1 MRIDDALR
9 RSKKLMGTLVTLKK
23 YDNEVS
29 CLIECSYYGSLQYS

>member
-23 YDNEVS
+23 
-29 CLIECSYYGSLQYS
+29 